1 MAKIIPAIIATAT
14 LLATNPAFSEGDPE
28 NGRNLVRTN
37 CAHCHG
43 VDGNARSTSFQPVP
57 MLAGQPSVYLVQ
69 EMRNY
74 ASGARE
80 DNSKNAAMVSKLK
93 ELSDQE
99 FQDIAEFFA
108 TQKRY

>member
-1 MAKIIPAIIATAT
+1 
-14 LLATNPAFSEGDPE
+14 
-28 NGRNLVRTN
+28 
-37 CAHCHG
+37 
-43 VDGNARSTSFQPVP
+43 